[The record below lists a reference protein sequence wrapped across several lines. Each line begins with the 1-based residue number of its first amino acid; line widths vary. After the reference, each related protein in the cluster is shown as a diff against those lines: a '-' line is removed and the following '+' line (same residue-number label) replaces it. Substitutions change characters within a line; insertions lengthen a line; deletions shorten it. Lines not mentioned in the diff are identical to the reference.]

1 MSDDDVQNY
10 GNHRRW
16 NAPWHFVVL
25 PILLI
30 NALLALAG
38 LVRAPSRETAWAA
51 IVATA
56 VAGAAALLRRMAL
69 TVQNRVIRLEEELR
83 LHRLLPERHEDI
95 EELTLEQLIA
105 IRFAS
110 GLEVPHLVDRVISG
124 EIKTQDE
131 IKRAVQH
138 WRPDHLRV

>member
-1 MSDDDVQNY
+1 MATTAA
-10 GNHRRW
+10 GTRRGISSSSRFCSSTRSSRW
-16 NAPWHFVVL
+16 RR
-25 PILLI
+25 LL
-30 NALLALAG
+30 
-38 LVRAPSRETAWAA
+38 RAPSREAAWVA

-56 VAGAAALLRRMAL
+56 VVGAAALLRRMAL

-95 EELTLEQLIA
+95 EELTLDQLIA

-131 IKRAVQH
+131 IKRSVQH